1 MQSSKSKKLA
11 ALEEL
16 KNARAQG
23 KPYRQRVPHYTL
35 ILFISIVV
43 DYTLC
48 QVDDLIP
55 SIYDEVNEDEYQAKR
70 ADCRQFVENDSLFFF
85 IVSEFLKDDFV
96 FSNE

>member
-48 QVDDLIP
+48 
-55 SIYDEVNEDEYQAKR
+55 
-70 ADCRQFVENDSLFFF
+70 
-85 IVSEFLKDDFV
+85 
-96 FSNE
+96 